1 MPKRKPGFGP
11 PRGLVTL
18 VVLALLAFAGGEVYR
33 LTRSDAGHL
42 LIARSPWIGDPAEVT
57 RIIGRTARGGLTAV
71 GVPADSVRDQ
81 GASGGSPVVRWHVG
95 LRSDQ
100 SLLQTNEAVTRR
112 LEDIG
117 ARVLAGRESVGRRGE
132 TLVTL
137 TLGLPGTPTHV
148 IVLARGPETGRA
160 ADETGPARVALV
172 LYGFGDDAAL
182 ASQFFDIPVP
192 FAVALPPATPASGAM
207 FRAARKSGREVV
219 LHLPLEPINYPQVNP
234 GPGAVLVTMSPSE
247 ITGLTRRYID
257 QAGPVA
263 GVANHMGSLATQ
275 DMTVMTAVYRELKRR
290 NLPFI
295 HVMPAAGA
303 VCRALAAQ
311 LGVSYEEPDAVLD
324 QEPKTSGAKP
334 LELRWSAV
342 LESARRSGHMVVWVR
357 ATPLT
362 QAWLPHAADPRRLG
376 GVSLVPLSSLLRRP
390 PVL

>member
-1 MPKRKPGFGP
+1 MPKRKPGLGP

-18 VVLALLAFAGGEVYR
+18 AVLAFLAFAGGEVYR
-33 LTRSDAGHL
+33 LSGSDAGHL

-71 GVPADSVRDQ
+71 GVPADSVRDV
-81 GASGGSPVVRWHVG
+81 GPSGSPLVRWHVG

-100 SLLQTNEAVTRR
+100 SLLQANEAVTRR
-112 LEDIG
+112 LEEIG
-117 ARVLAGRESVGRRGE
+117 AHVLAGRETVGRRGE

-137 TLGLPGTPTHV
+137 TLGLPGKPTHV
-148 IVLARGPETGRA
+148 IVLAHSAETGRA
-160 ADETGPARVALV
+160 AGEAGPARVALV
-172 LYGFGDDAAL
+172 LYGFGDDAVRA
-182 ASQFFDIPVP
+182 AEMFAIPVP

-247 ITGLTRRYID
+247 ITGMTRRYID

-334 LELRWSAV
+334 LEQRWSAV
-342 LESARRSGHMVVWVR
+342 LESARKSGHMVVWVR

-376 GVSLVPLSSLLRRP
+376 GVSLVPLSSLLRKP
-390 PVL
+390 PLL